1 MLFCVAKSAA
11 LKSLKRQMTP
21 ERWRQ
26 VTEVF
31 DAALEVEPD
40 QRAAFIDEACRGD
53 LELKSEVE
61 SLLAADKPKDGF
73 LEASAAQVVA
83 SQYLSHEAESKIGQS
98 FGQYKILSLIGI
110 GGMGEVYQAHDTEI
124 GRDVAVKILPTA
136 LSQDAERLRRFK
148 EEARLLGQ
156 LNHPNVLA
164 IYYVG
169 TANEAFYVVSELLE
183 GETLRE
189 RLNRT
194 QLSPRK
200 AIDYARQIAAG
211 LAAAHHKGIIHR
223 DLKPENIF
231 ITQQGDVKILDFGI
245 AKLAKPL
252 DGEVVSTEDPT
263 RRHKTQT
270 GAVLGTI
277 GYMSPEQVQGKALDH
292 RSDIF
297 SFGAVLY
304 EMLSGKRAFHG
315 ESAFETMNAIVSQE
329 PPELSTVTGRAL
341 PAGLEKIVRRCLE
354 KLPSERFQSA
364 SDLAF
369 ALASLSEVSDAIP
382 ADVTTTAIV
391 KRKVSSGRKYLP
403 FVIAA
408 LLLLAVSLPLTYWLG
423 KKAGDKPLPVFK
435 QITYRN
441 GSIWNARFAPDG
453 QNVLYIAGWDGKP
466 NEVYSSRVGSPESRS
481 LAFGFV
487 PNTGLLAVSRTGEI
501 LLSSGGTLSR
511 APLAGG
517 APRQV
522 LENIQGADWSPD
534 GSNFAIVRMVEG
546 RYRLEYPVG
555 NVLYETDSRI
565 YQPRFSPRGD
575 RIAFFETQAHSGARS
590 ASTFDYVS
598 NLVTIDLARKLTVLS
613 SGWRVGYGLCWTPA
627 GDEVWFTAAATG
639 NDTSL
644 YAVDLSGQQRV
655 LLTTPAP
662 IIVYDIA
669 PDGRVLLSQHNW
681 RWLLMCLPA
690 GEIKERD
697 LSWFDVTSIVDL
709 SADGKLILFSE
720 GGAASEKDEL
730 AYVRKTDGSPAV
742 QIGKGDALAL
752 SPDGKSAIMLQRSSS
767 QTQLVLVPTGAG
779 ETRQLTNDAMNYMD
793 ARWFPDGNRILFLGN
808 ERGHGARLFV
818 QDLSSSEP
826 PRPVTPE
833 GVSAIGEISPDG
845 KFVAAI
851 SPDHKLMLYPLE
863 GELPPRLVSGA
874 TPNDALIRWHS
885 DNHSLYVYQRGE
897 LPTKIY
903 RLDVESGR
911 REFWKE
917 LLPADMTG
925 VTNYPQIKITPDG
938 KSYAYSYYR
947 NLSQL
952 YLVEGLK

>member
-1 MLFCVAKSAA
+1 
-11 LKSLKRQMTP
+11 MTP

-31 DAALEVEPD
+31 EAALEREPD
-40 QRAAFIDEACRGD
+40 QRASFIDEACSGD
-53 LELKSEVE
+53 SALKSEVE
-61 SLLAADKPKDGF
+61 SLLAADTPKDGF
-73 LEASAAQVVA
+73 LEASAAEVVA
-83 SQYLSHEAESKIGQS
+83 SQYLSHEAESKTGQS

-110 GGMGEVYQAHDTEI
+110 GGMGEVYKARDADL

-148 EEARLLGQ
+148 DEARLLGQ

-231 ITQQGDVKILDFGI
+231 ITHQGDVKILDFGI

-252 DGEVVSTEDPT
+252 DGEAVLTEDPT
-263 RRHKTQT
+263 RRLNTQT
-270 GAVLGTI
+270 GAIIGTL
-277 GYMSPEQVQGKALDH
+277 GYMSPEQVQGKAVDH

-297 SFGAVLY
+297 SFGTVFY
-304 EMLSGKRAFHG
+304 EMLSGKRAFEG
-315 ESAFETMNAIVSQE
+315 ESAFDTMNAIVSKE
-329 PPELSTVTGRAL
+329 PPELSTIRGRTL

-354 KLPSERFQSA
+354 KSPTERFQSA
-364 SDLAF
+364 SDLTF
-369 ALASLSEVSDAIP
+369 ALASLADVSDAIS
-382 ADVTTTAIV
+382 ADIGHSVVTRRIV
-391 KRKVSSGRKYLP
+391 SGRRKYMPLA
-403 FVIAA
+403 IGA
-408 LLLLAVSLPLTYWLG
+408 LILLAVSLPAAYFVG
-423 KKAGDKPLPVFK
+423 KKAGDKPLPTFR
-435 QITYRN
+435 QITFRN
-441 GSIWNARFAPDG
+441 GSVWNARFAPDG
-453 QNVLYIAGWDGKP
+453 QNVLYIAGWDGRP
-466 NEVYSSRVGSPESRS
+466 DEIYSSRIGSPESRP
-481 LAFGFV
+481 LELGI
-487 PNTGLLAVSRTGEI
+487 TGRLLAISRVGEI

-522 LENIQGADWSPD
+522 LENVQGADWSPD
-534 GSNFAIVRMVEG
+534 GSNFAIVRVVEG

-565 YQPRFSPRGD
+565 YQPRFSPQAD
-575 RIAFFETQAHSGARS
+575 RIAFFETEAHSGAHS
-590 ASTFDYVS
+590 ASVFDYVS
-598 NLVTIDLARKLTVLS
+598 NLVTIDLTRKRTVLS
-613 SGWRVGYGLCWTPA
+613 SGWRLGYGLCWTPA
-627 GDEVWFTAAATG
+627 SDEVWFTAAATG

-644 YAVDLSGQQRV
+644 YAANLSGKQRT

-662 IIVYDIA
+662 IIIYDIA
-669 PDGRVLLSQHNW
+669 PDGRVLISQHNW
-681 RWLLMCLPA
+681 RWLLMSLPS
-690 GEIKERD
+690 GETKERD

-720 GGAASEKDEL
+720 GGAAAEKKEL
-730 AYVRKTDGSPAV
+730 AYIRKTDGSPAV
-742 QIGKGDALAL
+742 QIGKGEALAL

-779 ETRQLTNDAMNYMD
+779 EARQLTNDAINHMD
-793 ARWFPDGNRILFLGN
+793 ARWFPDGNRILFLGS

-833 GVSAIGEISPDG
+833 GLDTIGEISPDG
-845 KFVAAI
+845 KLVAAI
-851 SPDHKLMLYPLE
+851 SPDRKLMLYPLD
-863 GELPPRLVSGA
+863 GDLPPRLVSGA
-874 TPNDALIRWHS
+874 TANDALIRWHS
-885 DNHSLYVYQRGE
+885 DNHTLYVYQRGE
-897 LPTKIY
+897 LPIKIY
-903 RLDVESGR
+903 RLDVETGR

-925 VTNYPQIKITPDG
+925 VVPSFPQIKITPDG